1 MRWKDC
7 INRDM
12 MGLGVRGEEGHEGTW
27 VLGTDVQE
35 QHDNGLGQYGD
46 HPHTNQMMNTRRTI
60 TLMT

>member
-1 MRWKDC
+1 
-7 INRDM
+7 